1 LALPLNVSQAAIRV
15 EVSGACVSCER
26 LNESD
31 LMAENDRRSYRD
43 SSRWRSAEDAAPAQ
57 TDDPLAELARL
68 IGQSVPM
75 DRVGRDRRPAAPVHG
90 DDRPHQTER
99 GAAYPA
105 PNEVVPDAPEERY
118 FAAEVEPDRQDI
130 DDNYRTAAD
139 EGYEAIAEAD
149 PRAPLRAS
157 RFRHEPNFTSAPSRD
172 LDDGA
177 GNDAAYGEAA
187 DWHDRSSDERD
198 SHYADEYEDEG
209 HDGYDHGYDGEYSED
224 QNTGRRGGFVFV
236 AAVFALAVLGTA
248 GAFAYRT
255 MFAGPAVPAL
265 PPIIKAEAG
274 PNKII
279 PNDANSQDSAGRDN
293 ASGAG
298 SRERLVSREERP
310 VDIPPPVAS
319 TAPRAVAT
327 VPVFPD
333 PPRMG
338 GPGAVVGYSPS
349 PPLSNAASAV
359 EPPRVPSAAM
369 TTATAPNPAPSVALA
384 APESSAPPP
393 ISAPTPGGPG
403 PKKIRTVT
411 IRSDQSV
418 GADGPAGAA
427 ANAAIA
433 PRSGSQSQTAN
444 SPLSIVPS
452 SSDTPAPAA
461 RPRPAAPQPVP
472 LNKPPA
478 NETASAAPMATA
490 SGGYAVQVSS
500 QHSEEEAQS
509 SFRAL
514 QAKYPD
520 LLGGREP
527 IIRRADLGAKGIYFR
542 AMAGPYASADQAN
555 ELCSK
560 LKAAGG
566 SCIVQKN

>member
-1 LALPLNVSQAAIRV
+1 
-15 EVSGACVSCER
+15 
-26 LNESD
+26 
-31 LMAENDRRSYRD
+31 MAENDRRSYRD
-43 SSRWRSAEDAAPAQ
+43 SSRWRSAEEPAQ
-57 TDDPLAELARL
+57 ADDPLAELARL

-75 DRVGRDRRPAAPVHG
+75 DRVDRDRRPAAPVHA

-105 PNEVVPDAPEERY
+105 PKEVIPDAADERY
-118 FAAEVEPDRQDI
+118 FAAEAEPDRLDI
-130 DDNYRTAAD
+130 DDNYRTTAD
-139 EGYEAIAEAD
+139 ERYEPIAQPD
-149 PRAPLRAS
+149 PRPPLRAA
-157 RFRHEPNFTSAPSRD
+157 RFRHEPNFTSVPSRD
-172 LDDGA
+172 ADDGV
-177 GNDAAYGEAA
+177 GDDPAYR
-187 DWHDRSSDERD
+187 DRSSDERG

-209 HDGYDHGYDGEYSED
+209 HDAHDHDYDDEYSED

-255 MFAGPAVPAL
+255 MFAGPAMPAL
-265 PPIIKAEAG
+265 PPLIKAEGG

-279 PNDANSQDSAGRDN
+279 PNDANSQDSAGREN
-293 ASGAG
+293 ANGAS

-310 VDIPPPVAS
+310 VDIPPQVAT
-319 TAPRAVAT
+319 TAPRSVAT

-338 GPGAVVGYSPS
+338 GPGAVVGYSAGPA
-349 PPLSNAASAV
+349 SNNAGSGT
-359 EPPRVPSAAM
+359 EPRVSSAPM
-369 TTATAPNPAPSVALA
+369 TAATAPNLAPSVALA
-384 APESSAPPP
+384 APEASAPPP
-393 ISAPTPGGPG
+393 ASAPTPGAPG
-403 PKKIRTVT
+403 PKKIRTLT
-411 IRSDQSV
+411 IRSDQST
-418 GADGPAGAA
+418 GADGPASTAA
-427 ANAAIA
+427 GQAIV
-433 PRSGSQSQTAN
+433 PRSGSQSQAGN
-444 SPLSIVPS
+444 GPLSIVPS
-452 SSDTPAPAA
+452 ATEAPAPAS

-478 NETASAAPMATA
+478 NETASAAPMAAA

-542 AMAGPYASADQAN
+542 AMAGPFASADQAN
-555 ELCSK
+555 ELCSN

>member
-1 LALPLNVSQAAIRV
+1 
-15 EVSGACVSCER
+15 
-26 LNESD
+26 
-31 LMAENDRRSYRD
+31 MAENDRRSYRD
-43 SSRWRSAEDAAPAQ
+43 SSRWRSAEEPAPAH
-57 TDDPLAELARL
+57 DPLAELARL

-75 DRVGRDRRPAAPVHG
+75 DRGGRDRGPAAPVHA

-105 PNEVVPDAPEERY
+105 PNEVVPDAAGERY
-118 FAAEVEPDRQDI
+118 FAAEADPDRLDI
-130 DDNYRTAAD
+130 DDNSRTTAD
-139 EGYEAIAEAD
+139 ERYEPIAEVD
-149 PRAPLRAS
+149 PRPPLRAS
-157 RFRHEPNFTSAPSRD
+157 RFRGEPKYTSAPPRD
-172 LDDGA
+172 LDDGVA
-177 GNDAAYGEAA
+177 DDAAYRESA

-198 SHYADEYEDEG
+198 SHYADEYADEG
-209 HDGYDHGYDGEYSED
+209 HDARDDAYDGEYSED

-248 GAFAYRT
+248 GAFAYRS
-255 MFAGPAVPAL
+255 MFAGPAMPAL
-265 PPIIKAEAG
+265 PPIIKAEGG

-279 PNDANSQDSAGRDN
+279 PNDANSQDSAAREN
-293 ASGAG
+293 ANGAC
-298 SRERLVSREERP
+298 SRERLASREERP
-310 VDIPPPVAS
+310 VDIPPPVAR
-319 TAPRAVAT
+319 TAPRPVAT

-338 GPGAVVGYSPS
+338 GPGAVVGYSAGTPS
-349 PPLSNAASAV
+349 NNAGSGA
-359 EPPRVPSAAM
+359 EPRVPTAPM
-369 TTATAPNPAPSVALA
+369 TTGTAPNPPSIALA

-393 ISAPTPGGPG
+393 VAAPTPGGPG

-411 IRSDQSV
+411 IRSDQST
-418 GADGPAGAA
+418 GADGPASTAA
-427 ANAAIA
+427 SQAVV
-433 PRSGSQSQTAN
+433 PRSGSPSQTGN
-444 SPLSIVPS
+444 GPLSIVPS
-452 SSDTPAPAA
+452 TTEAPAPAA
-461 RPRPAAPQPVP
+461 RPRPGAPQPAP

-478 NETASAAPMATA
+478 NETASAAPMTTA

-500 QHSEEEAQS
+500 HHSEEEAQS

-542 AMAGPYASADQAN
+542 AMAGPFASADQAN
-555 ELCSK
+555 ELCSN

>member
-1 LALPLNVSQAAIRV
+1 
-15 EVSGACVSCER
+15 
-26 LNESD
+26 
-31 LMAENDRRSYRD
+31 MAENDRRSYRD
-43 SSRWRSAEDAAPAQ
+43 SSRWRSAEEAAPAQ

-75 DRVGRDRRPAAPVHG
+75 DRGGRDRRPAAPVHG
-90 DDRPHQTER
+90 DDRPREAER
-99 GAAYPA
+99 GTAYPA
-105 PNEVVPDAPEERY
+105 PNEVGPDAPDERY
-118 FAAEVEPDRQDI
+118 FAAEVELDRQDI
-130 DDNYRTAAD
+130 DDNYRTAAG
-139 EGYEAIAEAD
+139 EGYEPMAEAD
-149 PRAPLRAS
+149 PKVPLRGS
-157 RFRHEPNFTSAPSRD
+157 RFRHEPNFESAPSRD

-177 GNDAAYGEAA
+177 GDDPAYSEAA
-187 DWHDRSSDERD
+187 DWHDPSYARD
-198 SHYADEYEDEG
+198 SHYAEEYEDEG
-209 HDGYDHGYDGEYSED
+209 HDADDHGYDGEYSED
-224 QNTGRRGGFVFV
+224 QNTGRRGGFVFG
-236 AAVFALAVLGTA
+236 ATVFALAVLGTA

-310 VDIPPPVAS
+310 VDIPPSVAS

-349 PPLSNAASAV
+349 PPLNTAASSV

-369 TTATAPNPAPSVALA
+369 TTGTAPNTAPSVALA

-393 ISAPTPGGPG
+393 TAAATPGGPG

-411 IRSDQSV
+411 IRSDQSA
-418 GADGPAGAA
+418 GADVPAGAA
-427 ANAAIA
+427 ANQAIA
-433 PRSGSQSQTAN
+433 PRSGSQSPTAN
-444 SPLSIVPS
+444 GPLSIVPS
-452 SSDTPAPAA
+452 SSETSPPAA
-461 RPRPAAPQPVP
+461 RPRPAAPQAVP

-542 AMAGPYASADQAN
+542 AMAGPYAVADQAN